1 MGNPVQKPILWD
13 RDLVA
18 KMWQIFQ
25 NASDTL
31 ASCLHL
37 VYILFASCLREHPFA
52 TAQPLKTS
60 AAARTSFSIS
70 KTQIIRGWITFYKPK
85 VQNDSCATLHV
96 LFRVEGGQPIPACIG
111 HEVLR
116 ILDGSPGDC
125 GPVSKSLT
133 KRFRLFSH
141 LQAIKT
147 DSLPNL
153 HVFRFIILKF
163 LLLHIR

>member
-60 AAARTSFSIS
+60 AAAGLHSAYQKHRSSGDGLLFINQKS
-70 KTQIIRGWITFYKPK
+70 KMI
-85 VQNDSCATLHV
+85 HV
-96 LFRVEGGQPIPACIG
+96 LLCMSCSGWREGSLSQHALDMRCCASSMARRAIVGLSQRVWQKDSDFFHTYRQLKRTVC
-111 HEVLR
+111 LTSMS
-116 ILDGSPGDC
+116 LDS
-125 GPVSKSLT
+125 SS
-133 KRFRLFSH
+133 
-141 LQAIKT
+141 
-147 DSLPNL
+147 
-153 HVFRFIILKF
+153 
-163 LLLHIR
+163 